1 EIATDRTSASVASI
15 VAARLRDRTRHNLI
29 VLSELP
35 ETSHWLSELKATE
48 LIQDLWPRSV
58 ARNRPVAAFHN
69 FTVAS
74 MLPVASHFPSGEKLS
89 EPIQPGMETEK
100 CSPAS
105 KGPMVKNATVSAV
118 AQILLEVRARHS
130 ARGAVRRGGRH
141 PCLPVRVASCHAE
154 QCLAPAGG

>member
-1 EIATDRTSASVASI
+1 MPATRVWPSGEIATDRTSASVASI

-74 MLPVASHFPSGEKLS
+74 TLPVASHFPSGL
-89 EPIQPGMETEK
+89 
-100 CSPAS
+100 
-105 KGPMVKNATVSAV
+105 NATLK
-118 AQILLEVRARHS
+118 I
-130 ARGAVRRGGRH
+130 GR
-141 PCLPVRVASCHAE
+141 ASCRE
-154 QCLAPAGG
+154 RV